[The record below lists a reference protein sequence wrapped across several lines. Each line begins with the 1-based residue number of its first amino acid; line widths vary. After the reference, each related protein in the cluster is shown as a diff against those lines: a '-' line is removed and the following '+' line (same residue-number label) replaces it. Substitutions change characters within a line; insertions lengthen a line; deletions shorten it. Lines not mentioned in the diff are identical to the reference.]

1 LRAAQ
6 AEEGRVLM
14 KAASVLFEGEIEVQ
28 NSDGSSANVNSLF
41 GRVAQAEQGVRDVQA
56 QLAGSDSV
64 SSEQLAAL
72 EGEVQALRED
82 MVTALAKLSARLDAG
97 MAASASKQVALGK
110 LVEEIATRCRPGVEY
125 EAAP

>member
-41 GRVAQAEQGVRDVQA
+41 GRVG
-56 QLAGSDSV
+56 GIS
-64 SSEQLAAL
+64 
-72 EGEVQALRED
+72 
-82 MVTALAKLSARLDAG
+82 
-97 MAASASKQVALGK
+97 
-110 LVEEIATRCRPGVEY
+110 
-125 EAAP
+125 